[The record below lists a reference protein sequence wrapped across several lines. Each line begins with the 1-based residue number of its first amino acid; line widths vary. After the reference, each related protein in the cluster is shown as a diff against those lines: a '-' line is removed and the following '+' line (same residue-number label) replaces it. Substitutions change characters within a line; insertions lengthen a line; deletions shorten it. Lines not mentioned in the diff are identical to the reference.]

1 MSEDQNTINNLQH
14 TGYLWQKSPEQ
25 ILHVTRLL

>member
-1 MSEDQNTINNLQH
+1 MSENPDTINNLQH
-14 TGYLWQKSPEQ
+14 TGYLWQKSPEH